1 MGLKKVLAVAAVV
14 LGLSGASVAAAPSA
28 SAIPVHVRGAVDG
41 DVPSTPLCVRV
52 NITLFGNPIGTG
64 PEFIC
69 LT

>member
-1 MGLKKVLAVAAVV
+1 
-14 LGLSGASVAAAPSA
+14 
-28 SAIPVHVRGAVDG
+28 VDG